1 MYTTNQNKIELIN
14 KLQVAFEQ
22 KKIKILDDDA
32 LIAELSIFEAKMNA
46 KGTVQYGA
54 PVGANDDRALSL
66 LFALHSKEVKK
77 LNIQ

>member
-1 MYTTNQNKIELIN
+1 MIN

-46 KGTVQYGA
+46 KGNVQYGA
-54 PVGANDDRALSL
+54 PIGANDDRVLSL
-66 LFALHSKEVKK
+66 LFALHSKEVKNNK
-77 LNIQ
+77 GNYKISFV